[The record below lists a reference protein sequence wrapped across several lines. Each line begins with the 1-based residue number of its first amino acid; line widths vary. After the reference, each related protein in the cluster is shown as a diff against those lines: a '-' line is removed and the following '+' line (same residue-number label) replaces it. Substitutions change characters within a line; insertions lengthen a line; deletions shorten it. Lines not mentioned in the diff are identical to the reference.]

1 MTEET
6 FIGERIAKYLARAGI
21 ASRREVERMIADGR
35 IKVNG
40 KQLDTPAFKVTG
52 KEKIEVDGK
61 LVEAAKATKLWRYHK
76 PSGLVTTH
84 SDPEGRETV
93 FERLP
98 KKLGR
103 VISIGR
109 LDLTSEGLLL
119 LTNDGELAR
128 ALELPSTGWTRKYRA
143 RAFGSINNDAIAK
156 LKGGITVEGVTY
168 GAMEVEVERET
179 GSNVW
184 LTIGL
189 REGKNREIR
198 RALEAVGL
206 QVNRLIRIAYGPFQ
220 LGDMGRDEVKQ
231 VPARILKDQCG
242 HLLSD
247 ETIYEDKEEAVKPA
261 GKFAGKRPSGQKSA
275 GQKFG
280 GQKFGGPGQPGRA
293 KPKNFIDDVEPK
305 GRKRGG
311 KTSVKAASKPGSEN
325 PRTAPP
331 KTPGKTRPTPRQAP
345 NKPRGRR

>member
-61 LVEAAKATKLWRYHK
+61 GVEAAKATKLWRYHK

-128 ALELPSTGWTRKYRA
+128 ALELPSTGWTRKYRV
-143 RAFGSINNDAIAK
+143 RAFGSIMSEAVERLRN
-156 LKGGITVEGVTY
+156 GITVDGTTF
-168 GAMEVEVERET
+168 GKMEVEVERET

-184 LTIGL
+184 LTISL

-220 LGDMGRDEVKQ
+220 LGEMGRDEIKQ
-231 VPARILKDQCG
+231 VTPRILKDQCG

-247 ETIYEDKEEAVKPA
+247 DTTFEDKEEAVKPA
-261 GKFAGKRPSGQKSA
+261 GKFAGKRPSGQKQG
-275 GQKFG
+275 GQNSG
-280 GQKFGGPGQPGRA
+280 GQKFGGPGQPGKP
-293 KPKNFIDDVEPK
+293 KPKNFIDDVEPRGK
-305 GRKRGG
+305 KRSG
-311 KTSVKAASKPGSEN
+311 KSSPKPAPKTTP
-325 PRTAPP
+325 PRTARITSRNAPQ
-331 KTPGKTRPTPRQAP
+331 PGSNPRPTSG
-345 NKPRGRR
+345 KPRGRG